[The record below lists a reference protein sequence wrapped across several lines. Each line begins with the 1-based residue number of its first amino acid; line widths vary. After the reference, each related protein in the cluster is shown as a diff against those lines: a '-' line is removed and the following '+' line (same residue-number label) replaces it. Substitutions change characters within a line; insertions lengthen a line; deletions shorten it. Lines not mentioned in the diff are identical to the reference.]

1 MTAPTTAF
9 AARRAHQE
17 QIFAVVNQLI
27 AEFAGIH
34 PAGNVIRRVAAVR
47 EELLHLGVRDGLPW
61 QVETQARRLLSERT
75 PPHVVR

>member
-1 MTAPTTAF
+1 MTTATTAF

-17 QIFAVVNQLI
+17 QIFAVINRLI

-34 PAGNVIRRVAAVR
+34 PAGTVIRRVAAVR
-47 EELLHLGVRDGLPW
+47 EELLHLGVRDGLAS
-61 QVETQARRLLSERT
+61 QVESLARLLLSELT